1 MNQVLLSISALSVLA
16 SLSAITAPAQS
27 GATAQLQSGTTVR
40 VTLERPLDVRKNKA
54 GDQVIV
60 KTAEKVK
67 SDGHDILPKG
77 AKIIGHLTT
86 VKARDKEEPNSAL
99 GIIFDRAL
107 LKDGG
112 NIPLHVFIQAVAP
125 GQDTAIP
132 TMSMTPATAAGTSG
146 AMGPVTGSQTAGPTP
161 DRNPGTPARIE
172 SPESPLASPAD
183 NMTSR
188 GELTPACRGVLRI
201 EGLAL
206 APQDP
211 NFGSVILSRN
221 RNIQLD
227 LGTQM
232 MLRVPEQ

>member
-1 MNQVLLSISALSVLA
+1 MNEVLWSISGLTFLA
-16 SLSAITAPAQS
+16 SLSAIAAQAQGVAP
-27 GATAQLQSGTTVR
+27 AQLQSGTTVR
-40 VTLERPLDVRKNKA
+40 VTLQQPLDVRKNKV

-60 KTAEKVK
+60 KAAEKVK
-67 SDGHDILPKG
+67 SDGRDILPKG
-77 AKIIGHLTT
+77 AKIIGHVTA
-86 VKARDKEEPNSAL
+86 VKARSKEEPNSAL

-107 LKDGG
+107 LKDGDE
-112 NIPLHVFIQAVAP
+112 IPLHVFIQAVAP

-146 AMGPVTGSQTAGPTP
+146 AMGPVTGPQTSGPTA
-161 DRNPGTPARIE
+161 DANSGTPGRIE
-172 SPESPLASPAD
+172 SPESPVLSPAD

-188 GELTPACRGVLRI
+188 GELTPSCRGVLRI

-206 APQDP
+206 APEDP
-211 NFGSVILSRN
+211 NFGSVIVSPN

-232 MLRVPEQ
+232 MLRVPKQ